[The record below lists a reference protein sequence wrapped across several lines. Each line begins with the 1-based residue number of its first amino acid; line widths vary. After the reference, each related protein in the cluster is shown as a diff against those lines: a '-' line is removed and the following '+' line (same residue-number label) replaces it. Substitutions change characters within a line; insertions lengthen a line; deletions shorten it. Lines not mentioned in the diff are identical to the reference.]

1 MINAELSHVTTLQE
15 FYNDIVRQQTEAHG
29 ADYCDHHPSIVRYM
43 EECDSYTEL
52 GTHQGATAA
61 CVMLTNPSSV
71 TLVDIDTSRYQKF
84 LGPIAEQYC
93 KDNNITIT
101 VKQVDS
107 RTLAA
112 TAKTDMLFI
121 DSYHHP
127 AHMNAE
133 LMVHQVNV
141 RKYIIAHDT
150 SIINSSPHDA
160 LYQVLARFC
169 KTYPFE
175 IIERSS
181 VNVGYTIL
189 RRTN

>member
-52 GTHQGATAA
+52 GT
-61 CVMLTNPSSV
+61 
-71 TLVDIDTSRYQKF
+71 QKF
-84 LGPIAEQYC
+84 LRPIAEQYC

-150 SIINSSPHDA
+150 SIINSSPNDA